1 MIDNEQI
8 LLNLN
13 KVFDKIVCINLK
25 KRPEKRD
32 FIKKQAKEYDLD
44 IEFFDAIE
52 IPENPAKGCLKSHL
66 NILKQ
71 AKKDKLNNI
80 LILEDDC
87 KFLKKCYLQEIP
99 TNWDMLYIGGNINA
113 IYELR
118 QCQGALKI
126 LLLYSP
132 R

>member
-13 KVFDKIVCINLK
+13 KFFDKIVCINLK

-32 FIKKQAKEYDLD
+32 FIKTQAKEYDLD

-71 AKKDKLNNI
+71 AKKDKLN
-80 LILEDDC
+80 
-87 KFLKKCYLQEIP
+87 
-99 TNWDMLYIGGNINA
+99 
-113 IYELR
+113 
-118 QCQGALKI
+118 KI
-126 LLLYSP
+126 LQSINLNRAYAYKRSNKKIIACEEFSEIIKKTNY
-132 R
+132 